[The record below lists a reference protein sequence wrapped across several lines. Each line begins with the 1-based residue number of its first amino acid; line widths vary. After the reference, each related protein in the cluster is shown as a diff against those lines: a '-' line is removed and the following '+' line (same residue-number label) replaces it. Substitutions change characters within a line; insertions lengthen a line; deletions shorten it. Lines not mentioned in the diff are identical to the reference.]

1 MTIVEAQTRT
11 WDTKEDMEKEFKRS
25 GLRLL
30 GADHMPGQNAEG
42 KWCLIDRPL
51 PDDEGSN
58 VVRIEAAKKKKA
70 AAPTAKKAPAPKKAV
85 RKAAEASPKPEEVEP
100 GEYRGPEIKGG
111 PSLSK
116 LPAGFVDW
124 AVEQSRRPQGVSR
137 KELSDHTGQTSAKWF
152 AYLRGIAEANNLK
165 CRMAK
170 RERYNCF
177 WME

>member
-1 MTIVEAQTRT
+1 MTIVEAQGRT
-11 WDTKEDMEKEFKRS
+11 WESKEEMEKEFKRS
-25 GLRLL
+25 KLRLL

-42 KWCLIDRPL
+42 KWCLVDRPL
-51 PDDEGSN
+51 PEEEGN
-58 VVRIEAAKKKKA
+58 VVPLRKAEAAKKAAAAPKKA
-70 AAPTAKKAPAPKKAV
+70 AAQKTP
-85 RKAAEASPKPEEVEP
+85 RKAAEKPPETAGAEP

-124 AVEQSRRPQGVSR
+124 AIEQARRPQGVSR
-137 KELSDHTGQTSAKWF
+137 KELSDHTQQNGAKWL
-152 AYLRGIAEANNLK
+152 AYLRAIAEANNLK

-177 WME
+177 WMD